1 MYNHLLNKHTTT
13 TDSSERYI
21 FYFVSIMKASGGVYC
36 AVYCARLQEKCGV
49 SGQNVASLIRGLKMC
64 YIHK

>member
-36 AVYCARLQEKCGV
+36 AVLDFKK
-49 SGQNVASLIRGLKMC
+49 NVESADRM
-64 YIHK
+64 